1 MRPSVALENNQEAIK
16 RIVEQHRGCNAR
28 VFGSVVSGRDS
39 DASDLDI
46 LIHPMPDMTFFDIGA
61 MRHELMAHLGI
72 SVDILTPQSL
82 PAQIRTDVLKSSR
95 PI

>member
-1 MRPSVALENNQEAIK
+1 MRPSAALEKNRETIK

-28 VFGSVVSGRDS
+28 IFGSVVTGSDS
-39 DASDLDI
+39 DTSDLDI
-46 LIHPMPDMTFFDIGA
+46 LIDPMPEMTFFDIGA
-61 MRHELMAHLGI
+61 LRHELMAHLGI
-72 SVDILTPQSL
+72 SVDVLTPKSL